1 MKKPIPDA
9 KIETLD
15 NGLRIVTEDL
25 PHLRSVSLGLI
36 AGAGAVL
43 ENKDTSGV
51 SHFIEHMLFKGT
63 ASRTAF
69 EIASE
74 IDGVGGKLNAFTG
87 KEYTCYYAVVEDKHF
102 GVAADVLSDMLLN
115 SAFKDEDIALE
126 KNVVLE
132 EIKMYEDTP
141 DEQIHDLFMATALKG
156 HGLGNPILG
165 TEKSVRNFKRDAVL
179 SYMKNIYSP
188 KNLIIS
194 IAGNISGSKAVD
206 LFAGLFG
213 GVTGENA
220 VTAGTL
226 PAGRQGVP
234 EMSSNIKLKSKKT
247 EQVHFVVGTKGMSH
261 ADDRKYAL
269 SLLDNLLGGTMSS
282 RLFQEIREKRALAY
296 SIHSFSQGF
305 KDSGIFSIYAG
316 TKKETFEET
325 LSLIL
330 EELRKVKNGQISQA
344 ELSRSKE
351 YVKGSMVLA
360 LESSRNRM
368 SYIAKSL
375 FYYDRIIPIDEV
387 VEKIDAVRLE
397 DVADIANELFV
408 DKYMNLAVIGDLEK
422 LPFKEIKL

>member
-1 MKKPIPDA
+1 MGKIIPNA
-9 KIETLD
+9 KITTLD
-15 NGLRIVTEDL
+15 NGIRIVTEEL

-36 AGAGAVL
+36 VGAGAVF
-43 ENKDTSGV
+43 ENKDNSGV

-63 ASRTAF
+63 SKRTAF

-102 GVAADVLSDMLLN
+102 GTAADVLSDMLLN
-115 SAFKDEDIALE
+115 SAFKEEDIALE

-141 DEQIHDLFMATALKG
+141 DEQIHDLFMATALKS

-165 TEKSVRNFKRDAVL
+165 TEESVTSFKREAVL
-179 SYMKNIYSP
+179 SYMKNIYCP
-188 KNLIIS
+188 QNLIIS
-194 IAGNISGSKAVD
+194 VAGNISGDDVAD
-206 LFAGLFG
+206 LFSGLFKASSG
-213 GVTGENA
+213 KNGA
-220 VTAGTL
+220 TAGS
-226 PAGRQGVP
+226 AP
-234 EMSSNIKLKSKKT
+234 EISSGIMLKSKKT
-247 EQVHFVVGTKGMSH
+247 EQVHFILGTKGMSH
-261 ADDRKYAL
+261 TDDRKYAL

-305 KDSGIFSIYAG
+305 KDSGIFSVYAG

-325 LSLIL
+325 FSLIL
-330 EELRKVKNGQISQA
+330 KELKKVKDGGISKE

-375 FYYDRIIPIDEV
+375 FYYDRIVPIDEV
-387 VEKIDAVRLE
+387 VKKIDEVSFD
-397 DVADIANELFV
+397 DVTAIANELFAG
-408 DKYMNLAVIGDLEK
+408 KFMSLAVIGDLEK
-422 LPFKEIKL
+422 LPIKEIRI

>member
-15 NGLRIVTEDL
+15 NGIRIITEEL
-25 PHLRSVSLGLI
+25 PHLRSVSLGII
-36 AGAGAVL
+36 AGAGASL
-43 ENKDTSGV
+43 ENKTNSGV

-63 ASRTAF
+63 DSRNAF
-69 EIASE
+69 QIASE

-115 SAFKDEDIALE
+115 SLFKEEDIALE

-141 DEQIHDLFMATALKG
+141 DEQIHDLFMSTALKG
-156 HGLGNPILG
+156 HSLGNPILG
-165 TEKSVRNFKRDAVL
+165 TEESVRNFNREAAL
-179 SYMKNIYSP
+179 SYMKSVYSP
-188 KNLIIS
+188 QNLIIS
-194 IAGNISGSKAVD
+194 VAGNITGDKAAD
-206 LFAGLFG
+206 LFSGYFGKVSGQNGLDAG
-213 GVTGENA
+213 A
-220 VTAGTL
+220 
-226 PAGRQGVP
+226 VP
-234 EMSSNIKLKSKKT
+234 EMSPNIKLKSKNT
-247 EQVHFVVGTKGMSH
+247 EQVHFVVGTKGMRH
-261 ADDRKYAL
+261 TDDRKYAL

-305 KDSGIFSIYAG
+305 KNSGLFSVYAG
-316 TKKETFEET
+316 TKKETFEQT

-330 EELRKVKNGQISQA
+330 EEFKKIKKGEINRE

-375 FYYDRIIPIDEV
+375 FYHDRIVPIDEV
-387 VEKIDAVRLE
+387 VEKIDAVTFE
-397 DVADIANELFV
+397 DVTSIANELFV
-408 DKYMNLAVIGDLEK
+408 DKYLNLAVIGDLKK
-422 LPFKEIKL
+422 LPFKEIKV